1 MQVFA
6 YRVNHRQDLLTN
18 LFKEANKRPPLK
30 GKCSCSCK
38 VARRLFQPMGGD
50 RVQDIASSK
59 GRFIFFVQKTI
70 TRAGNPLN
78 KYTYVENWP
87 SREKLEE

>member
-1 MQVFA
+1 
-6 YRVNHRQDLLTN
+6 
-18 LFKEANKRPPLK
+18 
-30 GKCSCSCK
+30 
-38 VARRLFQPMGGD
+38 MGGD